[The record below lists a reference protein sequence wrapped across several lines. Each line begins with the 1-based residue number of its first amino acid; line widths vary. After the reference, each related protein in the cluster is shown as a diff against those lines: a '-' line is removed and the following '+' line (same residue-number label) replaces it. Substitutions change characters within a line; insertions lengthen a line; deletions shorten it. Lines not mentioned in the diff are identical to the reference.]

1 MCGLYILEQAIH
13 LQAGQ
18 ATNLQA
24 GQATNLQADSVQPLQ
39 TLTLYD
45 KKDF

>member
-1 MCGLYILEQAIH
+1 MHLLDMCGLYILEQAIH
-13 LQAGQ
+13 
-18 ATNLQA
+18 LQA